1 MARLTHVPIA
11 PPRRSVSD
19 PNSSLT
25 DLNRLLARL
34 QQTVLH
40 ADSEREKRLRT
51 SEYERNK
58 AGIVRFTFAL
68 SLPFAL
74 LRRIMIKNSQWWC

>member
-58 AGIVRFTFAL
+58 AGIVRFTFA
-68 SLPFAL
+68 
-74 LRRIMIKNSQWWC
+74 